1 MFQFDLTK
9 ESVIMMFLIGVLV
22 ITIMTN
28 GYVYGIISSLIA
40 VMLFNFFFSNPIYTL
55 VIDQSSDF
63 ILLVSFEVIAVVSGS
78 VTTRLRN
85 QRELSNTNEKTAQ
98 LISKLATGFLH
109 VTGKENIIK
118 LGIYSIKQCTGF
130 ECKITF
136 NKSGEVYQSDQFDSQ
151 MKLLNEYT
159 IQNNKDII
167 GLIQIYGPEQEIPI
181 QSHLIIKSVATQI
194 NIALDREF
202 VYQERE
208 KIQVAMQS
216 EKLRNTLLRSVA
228 HDLRSPLTSL
238 SGASTLLADSYEDL
252 SNQEKKQLVTNIS
265 EEMIWL
271 SKLVENILY
280 MTRITE
286 SRLDLNKQEEAV
298 DDVVAE
304 AVEHMKRLMIHRQFT
319 VKLPD
324 DIIIGLMD
332 GKLIVQVL
340 VNLLDNAVKYT
351 KENDTIELEVKLQ
364 DNEIYF
370 SVKDTGV
377 GVDSDIKDTLFEGFI
392 TSRGVQAD
400 GKRGIGLGL
409 AICKA
414 IVEAHGGTIQM
425 EKNTPKGSKFSFRL
439 PLGR

>member
-118 LGIYSIKQCTGF
+118 LGIHSIKQCTGF

-167 GLIQIYGPEQEIPI
+167 GLIQIYGHEQEIPI